1 MKIFSK
7 MTAIILAFI
16 IAFSVV
22 SFTAFAAEDSSY
34 SVSASSGTTGDCT
47 WSVDDKVLTISGNGS
62 TGDLSSILIQP
73 PWDNGVTTA
82 IDIQKNS
89 AEITDHF
96 KKS

>member
-1 MKIFSK
+1 MKAFTKTI
-7 MTAIILAFI
+7 AIILALML
-16 IAFSVV
+16 AFSAV
-22 SFTAFAAEDSSY
+22 SVTAFAAEDSSY

-47 WSVDDKVLTISGNGS
+47 WSVEDKVLTISGSGS
-62 TGDLSSILIQP
+62 TGDLSSILTQP

>member
-1 MKIFSK
+1 MRAFAK
-7 MTAIILAFI
+7 MAAIILALI
-16 IAFSVV
+16 IAFSAV
-22 SFTAFAAEDSSY
+22 SFTVFAAEDSSY
-34 SVSASSGTTGDCT
+34 SVSAASGTVGECT
-47 WSVDDKVLTISGNGS
+47 WSVEDKVLTISGSGS